1 MRRPAITLLLLGAAV
16 PATAQVVSK
25 TVGQVT
31 MSADLARGWPGGLI
45 VARLRSRGRLGTSYA
60 ILDGRRAL
68 FYETARGPRALVPI
82 PADATPGD
90 NTLGIEVF
98 TRHGRQRIPLDITIP
113 PREYAPRTVTIPET
127 RRHLPEGPGLVTQ
140 ARQLLLLVRTESKD
154 ALGSAGALRPPV
166 DAGPVAASF
175 GALQSWV
182 GGGAIESLTDSIFGE
197 RYRGLDYEVPTG
209 SLVQAPAAG
218 TVLFADYNAL
228 LGHMLVLDHGQGVV
242 SVLAHLSRLDVLTA
256 DRVEARTPI
265 GLSGDSGIAYAP
277 IVHWRV
283 YLHGIPID
291 PLVLTT
297 NLD

>member
-1 MRRPAITLLLLGAAV
+1 M
-16 PATAQVVSK
+16 
-25 TVGQVT
+25 
-31 MSADLARGWPGGLI
+31 
-45 VARLRSRGRLGTSYA
+45 
-60 ILDGRRAL
+60 
-68 FYETARGPRALVPI
+68 
-82 PADATPGD
+82 PADAAPGE
-90 NTLGIEVF
+90 TALGIEIF
-98 TRHGRQRIPLDITIP
+98 TRRGRQRIPLDISIP

-140 ARQLLLLVRTESKD
+140 ARQLLLLVRTESKE

-197 RYRGLDYEVPTG
+197 RHRGLDYEVPTG

-218 TVLFADYNAL
+218 TVLFAGYNAL
-228 LGHMLVLDHGQGVV
+228 LGQMLVLDHGQGVV

-265 GLSGDSGIAYAP
+265 GLSGRQRHRPRADRPLGL
-277 IVHWRV
+277 
-283 YLHGIPID
+283 YLHGIAVD
-291 PLVLTT
+291 PQVRPAWTGGRAAICRPHHRCDRSGAACELSRRTALRASPQVVTVR
-297 NLD
+297 